1 MIKNQHDF
9 VLGFSVFVLVVLHQ
23 LGAKAGTEVR
33 CRVVVEDTPM
43 LIKLKYLVECLILP
57 GICFLLSIPGLMFQ

>member
-1 MIKNQHDF
+1 MF
-9 VLGFSVFVLVVLHQ
+9 VPVLLHQ
-23 LGAKAGTEVR
+23 LVTKAGTEVR

-57 GICFLLSIPGLMFQ
+57 GICFLLSTPGLMFQ